1 MALYSGSDLDAVE
14 LWYRGKPFINVEAS
28 VTANT
33 QTNARS
39 SKIANAKSYI
49 FRHGLFYGA
58 LGALSTTAVKNIY
71 YKVGG
76 VWTLVSN
83 AYVYIGTSPN
93 GVWKNVVDDVFY
105 VKTPSGWRRS

>member
-39 SKIANAKSYI
+39 SKIAKSYI